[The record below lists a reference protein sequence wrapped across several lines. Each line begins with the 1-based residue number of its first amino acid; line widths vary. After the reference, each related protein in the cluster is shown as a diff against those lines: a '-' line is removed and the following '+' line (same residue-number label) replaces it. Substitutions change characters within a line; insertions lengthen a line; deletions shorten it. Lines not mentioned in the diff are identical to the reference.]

1 MAKPSAVKKAMEK
14 VAGKNTAPPTVFKIP
29 KKKENKKQASAVV
42 ADMEY
47 FPPMLTLTDKDCP
60 VVGKW
65 KAGQTVN
72 ITIKAKVIERN
83 EVTESDW
90 RPAGTEV
97 RLRLQEIAEGG
108 GK

>member
-1 MAKPSAVKKAMEK
+1 MAKPSAVKKAIDK
-14 VAGKNTAPPTVFKIP
+14 VVGKNTAPPTVFKIP
-29 KKKENKKQASAVV
+29 KKKESKKQTPISIPSP
-42 ADMEY
+42 EY
-47 FPPMLTLTDKDCP
+47 FPPTLTLTDKDCP

-90 RPAGTEV
+90 RPAGTET
-97 RLRLQEIAEGG
+97 RLRIQEITEGG

>member
-14 VAGKNTAPPTVFKIP
+14 VAGKNTAPPAVFKIP
-29 KKKENKKQASAVV
+29 KKKAPKQKAISNVP
-42 ADMEY
+42 DYEY
-47 FPPMLTLTDKDCP
+47 FPPTLTLTDKDCP